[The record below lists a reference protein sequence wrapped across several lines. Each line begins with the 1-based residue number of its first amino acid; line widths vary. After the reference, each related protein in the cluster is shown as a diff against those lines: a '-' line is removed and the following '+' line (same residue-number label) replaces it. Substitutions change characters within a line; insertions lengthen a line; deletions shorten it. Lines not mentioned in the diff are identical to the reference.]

1 MSFATVNLHLKRAM
15 SKASGEPTLE
25 LLRRVTDW
33 EWTIGLDAALLQDQ
47 FYTGTTLSVPVTPSE
62 LAAHRTALRHFV
74 ASRELSRDGLTVL
87 TAVQLKLE
95 RAFDD
100 SDDVSDRRLVDLDA
114 TEVIVLAVAH
124 LGIARHHQSRRD
136 PSEATLHRLLG
147 GRLLDRVEDSAT
159 VPDVFGGD
167 SPTALLPGGTPPA
180 G

>member
-114 TEVIVLAVAH
+114 TASHRKRDVTVPEGSAASRGEQLIERTRVDVIVQPLVEVDGVDAFH
-124 LGIARHHQSRRD
+124 PGEGRD
-136 PSEATLHRLLG
+136 DRGTHRF
-147 GRLLDRVEDSAT
+147 T
-159 VPDVFGGD
+159 
-167 SPTALLPGGTPPA
+167 
-180 G
+180 